1 MKIIYNNQEV
11 PLKMYKVSRN
21 EGIDKKKKEFL
32 FLANNE
38 IYSGNYLPKKKKKK
52 GNGTKSVQMSKLVL
66 HQHNHYKSL

>member
-21 EGIDKKKKEFL
+21 EGIDKKKKSSYFL
-32 FLANNE
+32 LIMRFIQE
-38 IYSGNYLPKKKKKK
+38 ITYLKKKKK